1 MSSSER
7 TFNFLVAFNPRLE
20 RKAKDIIYHQ
30 ALRELGWQMQKE
42 RNHKSTFAVLFVEV
56 IFRPRKRVNVIKEN
70 FGIDSASNSDV
81 YPSILSDAL
90 TCWLDFWWTFV
101 SKLLPIP
108 IGVVINYLRAES
120 ELIFALS
127 SLPMPKRL
135 ECFIAFNLS
144 VLHNN
149 LDIHI
154 LIKRINSRAQYS
166 VDVDSDK

>member
-90 TCWLDFWWTFV
+90 TCWLDF
-101 SKLLPIP
+101 
-108 IGVVINYLRAES
+108 
-120 ELIFALS
+120 
-127 SLPMPKRL
+127 
-135 ECFIAFNLS
+135 
-144 VLHNN
+144 
-149 LDIHI
+149 
-154 LIKRINSRAQYS
+154 
-166 VDVDSDK
+166 